1 MGSMPEAAGDSNAFH
16 LQAERVGPEIFDDDY
31 FARL

>member
-16 LQAERVGPEIFDDDY
+16 PHAERVGPEIFDDDY
-31 FARL
+31 LHF